1 MSDKKIDI
9 LYVDDEENNLIS
21 FKATFRLKYN
31 IMIASSADDAMK
43 ILNSKPV
50 EIIIT
55 DQRMPNMTGIEFLEK
70 VIEKYPEPV
79 RILLTGYADMNAVI
93 DAVNKGK
100 IYHYLSKP
108 WSEQELDET
117 IKKAYELYRANKEV
131 KEMNSKLAVSNDQ
144 LEFLLRQK
152 LLSWVRQRCF
162 LRLYKIRYRPG
173 IPDPFQFP
181 FNQILPE
188 GIPAAGILK
197 TILNAFHKF
206 WNQNMAGVL

>member
-43 ILNSKPV
+43 ILDSKPV

-117 IKKAYELYRANKEV
+117 IKKSYELYRANKEV

-152 LLSWVRQRCF
+152 LLS
-162 LRLYKIRYRPG
+162 
-173 IPDPFQFP
+173 
-181 FNQILPE
+181 
-188 GIPAAGILK
+188 
-197 TILNAFHKF
+197 
-206 WNQNMAGVL
+206 